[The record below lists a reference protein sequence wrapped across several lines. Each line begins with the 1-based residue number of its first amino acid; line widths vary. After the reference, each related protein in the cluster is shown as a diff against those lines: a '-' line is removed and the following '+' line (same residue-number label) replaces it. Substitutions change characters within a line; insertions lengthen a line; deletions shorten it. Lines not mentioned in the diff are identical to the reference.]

1 MKLGL
6 IAVTTVLVLASCGQT
21 IQARCTAQHQGDVA
35 GADRCVAAEENRIKS
50 GSGSAFAKSRR
61 GGPG

>member
-6 IAVTTVLVLASCGQT
+6 IAVTTVVVLASCGQT
-21 IQARCTAQHQGDVA
+21 VQAKCTAQHQGDVA
-35 GADRCVAAEENRIKS
+35 SADRCVAAEESRIKT
-50 GSGSAFAKSRR
+50 GLGSAFAKSRR